1 MIGERDN
8 GHRVKE
14 GSSVVRRHADELD
27 LTTDYEVAVNT
38 TVREY
43 GNARGIG
50 HRLPAG
56 THFLLTDADGY
67 RVMWADNDMVI
78 SIRNRQIIP
87 IKRPDK
93 EWVTLG
99 K

>member
-1 MIGERDN
+1 
-8 GHRVKE
+8 
-14 GSSVVRRHADELD
+14 
-27 LTTDYEVAVNT
+27 
-38 TVREY
+38 
-43 GNARGIG
+43 
-50 HRLPAG
+50 
-56 THFLLTDADGY
+56 
-67 RVMWADNDMVI
+67 MWADNDMVI

>member
-8 GHRVKE
+8 GHRGKE
-14 GSSVVRRHADELD
+14 GISVVKRHADELD

-43 GNARGIG
+43 GNSKGVG
-50 HRLPAG
+50 HGLPAG

-67 RVMWADNDMVI
+67 RVMWTDNENEGVI
-78 SIRNRQIIP
+78 SIPNRQIIP
-87 IKRPDK
+87 IKRPDE
-93 EWVTLG
+93 EWVI
-99 K
+99 